1 MGRENKKQVTVVIPN
16 YNGLRFLEPCMA
28 ALQKQ
33 NCRDFQVLMVDN
45 GSADG
50 SVEWL
55 KERQIPTLFL
65 PENTGFSGAVNRG
78 IQAADTP
85 YVLLL
90 NNDTEP
96 EPDFVGRLLEAIQQ
110 SDRIFAVSS
119 KMIQLYHPEL
129 MDDAGDMYSLF
140 GWAYQRGVG
149 RSSRG
154 YRRPCPV
161 FSACAGAAI
170 YRKSVFEEMGYFDER
185 HFAYLEDIDVCYR
198 AKLYG
203 YRSRYCPGAVVRHVG
218 SGTSAGGSRYNGFK
232 VKLAARNSL
241 YLIYKNMPLAQILV
255 NSPFLA
261 LGIALK
267 YGFFRK
273 LGFGGDYLVGLK
285 EGFSTLGACRK
296 VPFSF
301 RRLPRYLAAEGE
313 MIWGTCL
320 YVFEFSVRQLG
331 KVSKKLRVF

>member
-1 MGRENKKQVTVVIPN
+1 MYKVSVIIPN
-16 YNGLRFLEPCMA
+16 YNGKKYLKDCLDAMENQSFH
-28 ALQKQ
+28 
-33 NCRDFQVLMVDN
+33 DFEVLLIDN
-45 GSADG
+45 GSTDG
-50 SVEWL
+50 SQEYVRTSYPWVKLISL
-55 KERQIPTLFL
+55 K
-65 PENTGFSGAVNRG
+65 ENTGFCGAVNQG
-78 IQAADTP
+78 IRNSRSP
-85 YVLLL
+85 YVILL
-90 NNDTEP
+90 NNDTIAENKFIEELIKEIESKP
-96 EPDFVGRLLEAIQQ
+96 KAFSCQAKLLEMKHPDKIDDGGNYYCALGWAFADGKGKKESSYNTEKQ
-110 SDRIFAVSS
+110 IFA
-119 KMIQLYHPEL
+119 
-129 MDDAGDMYSLF
+129 
-140 GWAYQRGVG
+140 
-149 RSSRG
+149 
-154 YRRPCPV
+154 
-161 FSACAGAAI
+161 ACAGAAV
-170 YRKSVFEEMGYFDER
+170 YRRELLKKTGLFDEE

-273 LGFGGDYLVGLK
+273 LGFGSDYLAGLK